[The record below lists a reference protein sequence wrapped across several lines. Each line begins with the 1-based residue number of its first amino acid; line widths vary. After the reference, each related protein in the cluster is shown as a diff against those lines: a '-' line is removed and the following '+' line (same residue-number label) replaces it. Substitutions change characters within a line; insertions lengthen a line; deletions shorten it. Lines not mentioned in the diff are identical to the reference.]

1 VSTHGRGPIRST
13 LAWLEERAGLGGAIA
28 PTLDHPVPRST
39 ASWWYVFGS
48 ATLAL
53 FVLQIATGIC
63 LALVYVPSAEGAYQS
78 LLYLNYQAPFGWF
91 LRAVHFWGSN
101 AMVAIMTLHMIQVF
115 LWGAHKYP
123 RELTW
128 IVGVFLFLCTLG
140 MAFTGQILRW
150 DQDAYWGLGI
160 GASIASRA
168 PGIGDTMVQLLLG
181 GPIIAGR
188 TLSRFFAVHVFLVP
202 GILIGMIG
210 LHLWLVLRIGINEWP
225 MPGRVVSRETYRH
238 RYEEEVH
245 KDGVPFFPYAAR
257 KDMVACGV
265 VVLAVVLCALLFG
278 PFGPHGVPDPT
289 LIDAAPKPDFYFLA
303 LYALFALLP
312 PWTETVVILIG
323 PVIAIAVLFLV
334 PFLAGTGEK
343 SWKRR
348 PVAVLAVLVIV
359 LIVATLAGLGL
370 TVPWSPKMEAWT
382 AAATPVRY
390 VQGRTPLEL
399 QGALVLQNK
408 QCRTCHSLGGE
419 GGRRGPALDG
429 IATRQTR
436 DQLIRQ
442 VLQGGGNMPAYG
454 KNLSPAEVNALVAF
468 MVTLRP

>member
-1 VSTHGRGPIRST
+1 MSGAVVRPVTPVHVSVPRRRVLRGRLARLRAAAAWLVRVRIPRPRWRALGARRTAADTLETGVSARGLGPVRST
-13 LAWLEERAGLGGAIA
+13 LGWLEERAGLGGAIA
-28 PTLDHPVPRST
+28 PALDHPVPRST

-53 FVLQIATGIC
+53 FVLQVVTGIC

-78 LLYLNYQAPFGWF
+78 LLYLNFQAPFGWF

-101 AMVAIMTLHMIQVF
+101 AMVAVMTLHMIQVF

-123 RELTW
+123 RE
-128 IVGVFLFLCTLG
+128 
-140 MAFTGQILRW
+140 
-150 DQDAYWGLGI
+150 
-160 GASIASRA
+160 
-168 PGIGDTMVQLLLG
+168 
-181 GPIIAGR
+181 
-188 TLSRFFAVHVFLVP
+188 
-202 GILIGMIG
+202 
-210 LHLWLVLRIGINEWP
+210 
-225 MPGRVVSRETYRH
+225 TYRQ

-245 KDGVPFFPYAAR
+245 KDGVSFFPYAAR

-265 VVLAVVLCALLFG
+265 VVLAVVLCAVLFG

-289 LIDAAPKPDFYFLA
+289 LIDTAPKPDFYFLA

-312 PWTETVVILIG
+312 PWTETVVILVG
-323 PVIAIAVLFLV
+323 PVLAIGALFLV
-334 PFLAGTGEK
+334 PFIAGTGEK

-348 PVAVLAVLVIV
+348 PVAVLGVLVIV
-359 LIVATLAGLGL
+359 LTVTTLAGLGVA
-370 TVPWSPKMEAWT
+370 VPWSPQMEAWT

-390 VQGRTPLEL
+390 VKGRTPLEL

-436 DQLIRQ
+436 DQR
-442 VLQGGGNMPAYG
+442 
-454 KNLSPAEVNALVAF
+454 SSS
-468 MVTLRP
+468 R